1 MIIALKTAVIMI
13 QKKVIDTLY
22 KKFKKR
28 PETPDELDIPLLFEK
43 VPGDA
48 SIEIDGDR
56 LVFNSIESSSPFHA
70 IPICNIHAIVEFDE
84 AVAVVLPNSI
94 LFISK
99 DDGAMS
105 VHLKALGSSVLSRLG
120 SLFSKS

>member
-1 MIIALKTAVIMI
+1 MI

-70 IPICNIHAIVEFDE
+70 IHAIVEFDE

>member
-1 MIIALKTAVIMI
+1 MI

-70 IPICNIHAIVEFDE
+70 IPIRNIHAIVEFDE
-84 AVAVVLPNSI
+84 AVVLPNSI

>member
-1 MIIALKTAVIMI
+1 MIH
-13 QKKVIDTLY
+13 KKVIDAIY
-22 KKFKKR
+22 KKFKSR
-28 PETPDELDIPLLFEK
+28 PASPDELDIPLLFEK
-43 VPGDA
+43 LPEQA
-48 SIEIDGDR
+48 EIEIDGDN
-56 LVFNSIESSSPFHA
+56 LVIGSIDQGSLLHS
-70 IPICNIHAIVEFDE
+70 IPVSHIHAIIDFDE

>member
-1 MIIALKTAVIMI
+1 MI

-28 PETPDELDIPLLFEK
+28 PETPDELDIPPLLFEK

-70 IPICNIHAIVEFDE
+70 IPIRNIHAIVEFDE

-120 SLFSKS
+120 SIFSKS